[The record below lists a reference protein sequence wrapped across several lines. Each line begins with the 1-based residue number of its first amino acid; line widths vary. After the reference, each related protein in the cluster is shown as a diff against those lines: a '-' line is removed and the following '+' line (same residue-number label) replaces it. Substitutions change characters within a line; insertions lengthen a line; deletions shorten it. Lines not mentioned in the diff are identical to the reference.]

1 MLLLF
6 EIRIANFIF
15 FSQILNFENTQILTH
30 VFFQESEDAN
40 KTSEEEKK

>member
-1 MLLLF
+1 MFLPFEKRIDHFYLF
-6 EIRIANFIF
+6 F
-15 FSQILNFENTQILTH
+15 QIWNFENTQILTH